1 MDYIIIGQ
9 GICGTFL
16 SWNLLKAGKKILV
29 IDESQKFSSTKVA
42 SGIINPVTG
51 RRVVTTWMIE
61 ELLPFSWDAYN
72 AIGTDIGKT
81 IIEQKNTIAFPPSV
95 QMLETYQKRAGEANT
110 FIQCFEEEEKQL
122 HKYFNFAFPTY

>member
-1 MDYIIIGQ
+1 MKFDYIIVGQ

-29 IDESQKFSSTKVA
+29 IDEPYQSSSTKVA

-61 ELLPFSWDAYN
+61 ELLPFAFNAYT
-72 AIGTDIGKT
+72 AIGNEVEET
-81 IIEQKNTIAFPPSV
+81 IIEQKKYNCIPIFNTNAAD
-95 QMLETYQKRAGEANT
+95 L
-110 FIQCFEEEEKQL
+110 
-122 HKYFNFAFPTY
+122 